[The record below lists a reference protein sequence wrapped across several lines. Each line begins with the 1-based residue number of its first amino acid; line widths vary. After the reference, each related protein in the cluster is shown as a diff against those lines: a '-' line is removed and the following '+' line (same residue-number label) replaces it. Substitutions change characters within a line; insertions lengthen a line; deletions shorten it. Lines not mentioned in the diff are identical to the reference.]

1 MSRPRSTDKS
11 APYQPVSMAAE
22 ISGLSKKYIYEGC
35 KNGTIAHVKVGT
47 NYRIFMPDLML
58 RPATRLT
65 SDEINGKW
73 VALQTELQHAL
84 MFFRTKHYEI
94 QREYKNIWEHTGG
107 ARAGYSM
114 GLIESYSVIIDYLE
128 RWLGS

>member
-35 KNGTIAHVKVGT
+35 KNGTIAHVKVGID
-47 NYRIFMPDLML
+47 YRIFMPALLL

-65 SDEINGKW
+65 SKATAERWD
-73 VALQTELQHAL
+73 ALQAAIQHTL
-84 MFFRTKHYEI
+84 MFYRTRRDEAQRKYDNLFDGAPLIGAYNKGLAEAYESI
-94 QREYKNIWEHTGG
+94 IEH
-107 ARAGYSM
+107 
-114 GLIESYSVIIDYLE
+114 LE
-128 RWLGS
+128 RWTEA